1 MHSHFG
7 FHVIG
12 TLNYNLSYFIFKE
25 KFSGGVLHRVRDQV
39 FSLIPTHYPRTWN
52 SSPLLELRDGWL
64 LLTQFMVTLI
74 VVNIKSNFFFH
85 NGNLKL
91 SELITNQ
98 WIERLQKR
106 KQCLL
111 QQLA

>member
-25 KFSGGVLHRVRDQV
+25 TFSGGVLHRVRDQV

-52 SSPLLELRDGWL
+52 SSPLREFRDGWL

-85 NGNLKL
+85 NRNLKL
-91 SELITNQ
+91 SELVTHQ

-106 KQCLL
+106 KECLL